1 MDNIELIISES
12 TNDYVTKIN
21 LNTIPMYTKRF
32 LAENNAADIFKYIR
46 VGLFKSKEFLGRI
59 DLLVFT
65 STTDAVDEL
74 MELFPDIHIK
84 PNNKNAILISSVY
97 DNTYRGD

>member
-1 MDNIELIISES
+1 MLLIFLSILES
-12 TNDYVTKIN
+12 GYLKVKNSLD
-21 LNTIPMYTKRF
+21 
-32 LAENNAADIFKYIR
+32 
-46 VGLFKSKEFLGRI
+46 

-84 PNNKNAILISSVY
+84 PNKKNAILISSVY
-97 DNTYRGD
+97 DTHTEVIKTIIDKLSDIVDIYM